1 MTNQVG
7 QTEPPEMMLSL
18 PQPSRGESRRPTTTR
33 VDGRRD
39 RGSAAARAAVEPV
52 EGQLSA
58 EPDFQAANESFQSP
72 YPLVSVIGRFVPVYS
87 TTSPRLLML

>member
-7 QTEPPEMMLSL
+7 QTEPPEMLSL
-18 PQPSRGESRRPTTTR
+18 PQTCRGESRRPTPTR
-33 VDGRRD
+33 VDGRRE

-52 EGQLSA
+52 EDQLSA